1 MGFRKD
7 FLWGAATASHQIE
20 GGYLDDGK
28 SLNIWDALIDGQ
40 MAHGDHGQVACD
52 HYHRYREDVA
62 LMKEIG
68 LKSYRFSVSWARIFP
83 DDSGKVNER
92 GLQFY
97 VNLVDELVAAG
108 IEPICTLYHWDLPM
122 WLFDIGGW
130 KNPAIIEHFTAYART
145 MVEALSDRVTYWVT
159 FNEPQCFICL
169 GYGGVHAPFLHA
181 DQAERQV
188 LSRNVLLAHGEAVKA
203 MRRHAKQPL
212 KIGLAPTAD
221 SDSPKNRDPEEIE
234 RARAATFREGDPSFI
249 TWWSD
254 PTVLGRR
261 PAGMEFLSDEDM
273 EIIHQP
279 LDFYGFNIYTLNRT
293 YSAPRNRAGDREYPG
308 MPRTAMDWVI
318 DPDTLYWPLKFLS
331 ERYKLPLMITENG
344 MANTDFMML
353 DGHVHDPQR
362 IDFLTRYLRALKRAV
377 DEGVDVLGYQ
387 YWTLMDNLE
396 WNMGYGKRFGLIYVD
411 FRTCERTLKDSAY
424 FYGEVIRHNGENL

>member
-1 MGFRKD
+1 MSFRKD

-28 SLNIWDALIDGQ
+28 SLNIWDALSDGH

-130 KNPAIIEHFTAYART
+130 KNPAIIEHFALYART

-159 FNEPQCFICL
+159 FNEPQCFVCL
-169 GYGGVHAPFLHA
+169 GYCGVHAPFLHSDA
-181 DQAERQV
+181 TERQMI
-188 LSRNVLLAHGEAVKA
+188 SRNVLLAHGEAVKT
-203 MRRHAKQPL
+203 MRRYAKQPL

-221 SDSPKNRDPEEIE
+221 SDSPRNYDPEEIE
-234 RARAATFREGDPSFI
+234 RARASTFCEGDPAYI
-249 TWWSD
+249 TWWCD

-293 YSAPRNRAGDREYPG
+293 YAAPRNQAGDRGYPG

-318 DPDTLYWPLKFLS
+318 DPDTLYWPVKFLY
-331 ERYKLPLMITENG
+331 ERYKLPLMIAENG

-362 IDFLTRYLRALKRAV
+362 IDFLTRYLRALKKAV

-396 WNMGYGKRFGLIYVD
+396 WNMGFGKRFGLIYVD